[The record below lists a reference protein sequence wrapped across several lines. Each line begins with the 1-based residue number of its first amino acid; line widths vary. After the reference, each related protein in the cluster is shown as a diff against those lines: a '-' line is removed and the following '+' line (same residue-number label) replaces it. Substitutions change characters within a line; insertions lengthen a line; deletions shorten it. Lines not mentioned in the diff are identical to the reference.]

1 MNINLDLTKNDF
13 EQFAELCYKMDS
25 SPDKVLTDVV
35 KDCLIT
41 QSISYEIKP
50 ETSNQETLEAIQEVE
65 EVRKNPSQ
73 YKFYSDVDTMMK
85 EILAGE

>member
-13 EQFAELCYKMDS
+13 EQFAE
-25 SPDKVLTDVV
+25 
-35 KDCLIT
+35 CLIT

-50 ETSNQETLEAIQEVE
+50 ETPNQETLEAMREVE

>member
-13 EQFAELCYKMDS
+13 ENFVELCRKMGS
-25 SPDKVLTDVV
+25 SSDKVLAEIV
-35 KDCLIT
+35 KDCLEV

-50 ETSNQETLEAIQEVE
+50 ETPNQETLEAIQEVE